1 MRPARK
7 AVYSCLCLADPGAVS
22 SESFSHC
29 GFVSLCN
36 IKSCTLVER
45 EKPASRGKKSEMSL
59 AQLKILKYKIY
70 I

>member
-29 GFVSLCN
+29 GLVSLCN

-45 EKPASRGKKSEMSL
+45 EKPELQEERSQKCL
-59 AQLKILKYKIY
+59 L
-70 I
+70 

>member
-29 GFVSLCN
+29 GLVSLQY
-36 IKSCTLVER
+36 KVLHSCGKRKTR
-45 EKPASRGKKSEMSL
+45 ASRGKKSEMSFV
-59 AQLKILKYKIY
+59 KYSTIKNTEI
-70 I
+70 